1 MVPKNMM
8 AGDLVRLTSLRL
20 EDASTI
26 LKWRD
31 DTQFTRL
38 WNSDPLFVRSETL
51 IREWIEGLGGK
62 TDRELALAIRPLQEE
77 RIIGTVGLD
86 EIEWPNRVASLGIAI
101 GCPADWGKGYGTE
114 AANLLIGYAFYELNL
129 FRLQLTVFAF
139 NSRAIALYEKLR
151 FQREGTFRQFM
162 ERDGTRHDMYLYG
175 LLREEWEDSTL
186 EGAASV

>member
-1 MVPKNMM
+1 MVPKNIM
-8 AGDLVRLTSLRL
+8 AGDLIRLTSLRV

-51 IREWIEGLGGK
+51 IREWIEGLGK

-101 GCPADWGKGYGTE
+101 GCPADWGKG
-114 AANLLIGYAFYELNL
+114 
-129 FRLQLTVFAF
+129 TVP
-139 NSRAIALYEKLR
+139 KLPTSSLAMPSMSSICS
-151 FQREGTFRQFM
+151 G
-162 ERDGTRHDMYLYG
+162 
-175 LLREEWEDSTL
+175 S
-186 EGAASV
+186 S